1 MFPCE
6 VPPPKFSSRVIDY
19 TKISKFKFANL
30 AKKTKKLIKYDI

>member
-19 TKISKFKFANL
+19 TKISKYESEIL
-30 AKKTKKLIKYDI
+30 SKKSEKLTKYDI